1 VEAGE
6 VHVMN
11 CQEFWDSMPE
21 LGAADT
27 AHGASAHP
35 HLNDCPAC
43 TARMSRQREL
53 AAGLR
58 AMSASYQR
66 VGAPASV
73 EARLRS
79 AFRGGTGAP
88 AARLRPAWTL
98 SFVWAASC
106 AVVLALAFVVV
117 RGGHPVVPLSTASR
131 GAELALA
138 AADEPQ
144 SDYEGFIP
152 LPNAARL
159 ADTEDVNVVRV
170 EVPRSA
176 MIALGLEVSPE
187 RASELVAADVML
199 GPDGL
204 ARAVRFLDSDSL

>member
-1 VEAGE
+1 
-6 VHVMN
+6 MT

-21 LGAADT
+21 LGPDGT
-27 AHGASAHP
+27 GENERDP
-35 HLNDCPAC
+35 HLNECAAC
-43 TARMSRQREL
+43 SARMHRQREL

-58 AMSASYQR
+58 AMSVSYAR
-66 VGAPASV
+66 VEAPARV
-73 EARLRS
+73 ESRLRA
-79 AFRGGTGAP
+79 AFRAGVGMP
-88 AARLRPAWTL
+88 ATPLRPAWTL
-98 SFVWAASC
+98 SVMWAAAC
-106 AVVLALAFVVV
+106 AMLLALAFFML
-117 RGGHPVVPLSTASR
+117 RGGHPVGPQSVPSR
-131 GAELALA
+131 GAELAMTA
-138 AADEPQ
+138 ASEDSQ
-144 SDYEGFIP
+144 SEYEGFIP

-204 ARAVRFLDSDSL
+204 ARAVRFLDSEGL